1 LNNEESNT
9 EKKIRKPRGLYHRIV
24 NYFLFFAIGLFI
36 IFLLA
41 LGFTQ
46 TSTFREF
53 ARKEVLNILNDS
65 LNGRFNIG
73 QIDGTIFT
81 TLIVRDV
88 SLESQNQNI
97 FQVDKVALRIK
108 LLRILKKEIYVKD
121 LNIDGV
127 KGNLVKDSLGIF
139 NIEKV
144 FPSTPKDTSETNF
157 PLAIV
162 VNNLHVSGLN
172 CNVLR
177 WDKVKDFS
185 IQPNFGMDNLRISNL
200 DLQVGAE
207 VRINDK
213 SFNIHLK
220 NLSFES
226 NIKDFNV
233 KELSGRFFVDRKM
246 ISVRDFVLQT
256 QLSKINFGLQVHGI
270 NVFQFNEKSL
280 ETALMEVKLEANDF
294 NFDDLT
300 TFIPGTKILKG
311 NLTALIEGKGTIKD
325 LDVTTLQLKYGKTIL
340 QTTGNLKDLN
350 KASQL
355 MIHARFKDSF
365 IREDDVANLLPT
377 LDLPRYKG
385 FETLSIDSLT
395 YDGTPFKFV
404 SKFKLQASGGVI
416 RSTTSLDYS
425 GNSFIYDIALNA
437 ANLDLEQLAHH
448 PVTFN
453 GDVKAKGVRVNPK
466 TAVIN
471 YLVDGRYTVIGKQ
484 IYNVLRLEGE
494 VKDSELRTTLS
505 AKTGIDSL
513 SLSADVNFQSD
524 SLPVYHAY
532 LKTNHIDLRPVMLDS
547 TLSSDINGEMK
558 ISGRGFQPDKIS
570 GNADLHIYN
579 SLIADKVFDDFSANV
594 DLQSS
599 ANLQKH
605 LIFKSD
611 IIEGTII
618 GKYSF
623 LNIGDII
630 AKQFSGIS
638 KTVTQKLNTY
648 FPVKTTAASGGVI
661 SQIPVKAD
669 SVITGDYNVNIS
681 MQIKNLEK
689 ISMFIPNKEINGEG
703 NFQCSLINNK
713 AGFSFSFNANIPFI
727 KYYDKSNAFF
737 LRNAQFDCTL
747 KKPLSDNSMTSLEG
761 DLHTAIERLFVKS
774 DVKKID
780 CSITLKNGQLGF
792 TGSAGINDNMNSVLD
807 MNLDLRK
814 DSLLCN
820 VNKVRLK
827 YNNYELINKDKFSL
841 KYFAENLYIQ
851 NFNLWR
857 GDGRILADGIFSMDN
872 AMNLKLNIVNLKG
885 YDVSYSLLGMSP
897 ANIIDNDFN
906 MQITATGTLKNPKYT
921 FHSNLDSITFKKVN
935 FGSLIGDLV
944 YENGRMNTNI
954 RFIEKIDNVD
964 KPRLNINGYF
974 PLNLSLGA
982 AELIPQ
988 DGNIDLHIFSDDFK
1002 LASLGDI
1009 IPHTSRVRGTM
1020 NAKIDFTGTIKDMI
1034 RNGFLRISHTA
1045 FHFEP
1050 NNLDYATGMLIRL
1063 NNKTVLLDSFVLKNI
1078 GKIKNK
1084 GVVTGG
1090 GTIFFADEGMNM
1102 QVNMSGEL
1110 TVLSEEAKVSASSLY
1125 GDCFIATDGN
1135 ISFTINKDR
1144 SFLSVPLLVKEA
1156 KITYPLSQTA
1166 YSGSADNFVY
1176 HYAGEQGLL
1185 STREEE
1191 IQRLIDLAT
1200 QKRVT
1205 PGGTKPGAFSFDYE
1219 VKVKIKDEAN
1229 FIFDFAQGA
1238 NQKLNAVLKGDL
1250 LFERKNGIQNI
1261 QGELKVLDGSTLEFL
1276 KTFSATGSL
1285 RFESDVTN
1293 PYLDIT
1299 GVYNGYYVNADST
1312 SSSFGKEESVA
1323 VKIKLKGP
1331 VKDLAKNFSQDEN
1344 NISLYI
1350 GSSNIESETA
1360 SSDYDKADAMWFVL
1374 TGKFKK
1380 DLSQADKSKA
1390 AGQIDLFTGTATSL
1404 AGSLIGGMLNTYLGD
1419 YVKSLEIK
1427 NVGTMTKFNLS
1438 GKYRKFR
1445 YTIGGST
1452 NFLQDLSSAN
1462 VRIEYPIIESFL
1474 IRVERKESVTETS
1487 TYNEM
1492 INELGISYKFE
1503 F

>member
-1 LNNEESNT
+1 MTNEESNT
-9 EKKIRKPRGLYHRIV
+9 KKKVRKPRGLYHRIV
-24 NYFLFFAIGLFI
+24 NYFLFFVIGLFI

-88 SLESQNQNI
+88 SLESQNQKI

-108 LLRILKKEIYVKD
+108 LLRIFNKEIYVKD
-121 LNIDGV
+121 LNISGV
-127 KGNLVKDSLGIF
+127 KGNLIKDSAGIF

-144 FPSTPKDTSETNF
+144 FPPSPKDTSETNF
-157 PLAIV
+157 PFAIK
-162 VNNLHVSGLN
+162 VNSLHVSGLD

-185 IQPNFGMDNLRISNL
+185 TQPGFGMDNLRITNL
-200 DLQVGAE
+200 DLQIGAD
-207 VRINDK
+207 VKINDK
-213 SFNIHLK
+213 FFDIHLK
-220 NLSFES
+220 NLSFDS

-233 KELSGRFFVDRKM
+233 KELSGRFLLDKKL
-246 ISVRDFVLQT
+246 ISVKDFVLQT
-256 QLSKINFGLQVHGI
+256 QRSKINFGLLVHGI
-270 NVFQFNEKSL
+270 DIFKFNQKSL
-280 ETALMEVKLEANDF
+280 ETALIDVRLEANDF

-325 LDVTTLQLKYGKTIL
+325 LNVTTLRLKYGKTIL

-355 MIHARFKDSF
+355 LIHARFKDSY
-365 IREDDVANLLPT
+365 IREDDVADLLPT

-385 FETLSIDSLT
+385 FETLTIDSLT
-395 YDGTPFKFV
+395 YDGTPFKFI
-404 SKFKLQASGGVI
+404 SKFKVQASGGVI
-416 RSTTSLDYS
+416 RSTTNLDYS
-425 GNSFIYDIALNA
+425 GNSFIYDIVLNA

-453 GDVKAKGVRVNPK
+453 GDVKAKGVGVNPK

-484 IYNVLRLEGE
+484 IFNTLRMEGE
-494 VKDSELRTTLS
+494 IKDSELKTTLS

-513 SLSADVNFQSD
+513 SLSANVNFVND
-524 SLPVYHAY
+524 SLPTYHAY
-532 LKTNHIDLRPVMLDS
+532 LRTSHIDLRPVLLDS
-547 TLSSDINGEMK
+547 TLSSDINGEIK

-570 GNADLHIYN
+570 GNVDMHVFN
-579 SLIADKVFDDFSANV
+579 SVIVDKVFDDFSANV

-599 ANLQKH
+599 GNLQKH
-605 LIFKSD
+605 LEFKSD
-611 IIEGTII
+611 IIAGTID
-618 GKYSF
+618 GRFSF
-623 LNIGDII
+623 LNIGSVV
-630 AKQFSGIS
+630 AKQFAGIS
-638 KTVTQKLNTY
+638 KTVTQKLNMY
-648 FPVKTTAASGGVI
+648 FPAKSTAAVAEVSASNV
-661 SQIPVKAD
+661 VKAD
-669 SVITGDYNVNIS
+669 SIIKDNYNVNIS

-703 NFQCSLINNK
+703 NFKCSLVNSPS
-713 AGFSFSFNANIPFI
+713 GFSFSFDANIPFI
-727 KYYDKSNAFF
+727 KYYDKYNAFF
-737 LRNAQFDCTL
+737 LRNAQMDCTM
-747 KKPLSDNSMTSLEG
+747 KKPLSDNSINSLEG
-761 DLHTAIERLFVKS
+761 QLHTSVERLFVKS

-780 CSITLKNGQLGF
+780 CTISLKNGQMAF
-792 TGSAGINDNMNSVLD
+792 AGSAGINDNMNSVLD
-807 MNLDLRK
+807 MSLDFRK

-820 VNKVRLK
+820 VNRVRLK
-827 YNNYELINKDKFSL
+827 YNNYELINKDKFLL

-851 NFNLWR
+851 NFNMWR
-857 GDGRILADGIFSMDN
+857 GDGRILADGVFSMDN
-872 AMNLKLNIVNLKG
+872 PMNLKLNIVNLKG

-935 FGSLIGDLV
+935 FGSLMGDLV
-944 YENGRMNTNI
+944 YENGKMSTDI
-954 RFIEKIDNVD
+954 KFIEKIGNVN
-964 KPRLNINGYF
+964 KPRLNINGYL

-982 AELIPQ
+982 PELIPQ
-988 DGNIDLHIFSDDFK
+988 DGNIDLHIVSDDFN

-1009 IPHTSRVRGTM
+1009 LPHTSHVRGTM
-1020 NAKIDFTGTIKDMI
+1020 NAKLDFTGTIKDMN

-1063 NNKTVLLDSFVLKNI
+1063 SNKTVLLDSFVVKNI

-1090 GTIFFADEGMNM
+1090 GAIFFGDEGMNM
-1102 QVNMSGEL
+1102 QINMSGDL
-1110 TVLSEEAKVSASSLY
+1110 TVMSEDAKVSANSLY

-1135 ISFTINKDR
+1135 ISFTINRDR

-1176 HYAGEQGLL
+1176 HYADDQGQV
-1185 STREEE
+1185 SSREEE
-1191 IQRLIDLAT
+1191 IKKLIELAT

-1205 PGGTKPGAFSFDYE
+1205 PGTAKPGAFNFDYE

-1299 GVYNGYYVNADST
+1299 GVYNGYYVNQDST
-1312 SSSFGKEESVA
+1312 SSSYGKEEPVA
-1323 VKIKLKGP
+1323 VKVKLKGP
-1331 VKDLAKNFSQDEN
+1331 VKDLAKNFSQDDN
-1344 NISLYI
+1344 NISMYI

-1360 SSDYDKADAMWFVL
+1360 SAEYDKADAMWFVL

-1380 DLSQADKSKA
+1380 DLTQADRSKA

-1438 GKYRKFR
+1438 GKYRNFR

-1452 NFLQDLSSAN
+1452 NFLQDLSTAN
-1462 VRIEYPIIESFL
+1462 IRIEYPIIESFL
-1474 IRVERKESVTETS
+1474 IRLERKESVTETT

>member
-1 LNNEESNT
+1 MNNEESNT
-9 EKKIRKPRGLYHRIV
+9 KKKIRKPRGLYHRIV

-65 LNGRFNIG
+65 LSGRFNIG

-88 SLESQNQNI
+88 SLESQNQMI

-108 LLRILKKEIYVKD
+108 LLRIFNKEIFVKD
-121 LNIDGV
+121 LNISGIQ
-127 KGNLVKDSLGIF
+127 GNLIKDSLGIF

-144 FPSTPKDTSETNF
+144 FPPTPKDTSETNF
-157 PLAIV
+157 PFAIK

-185 IQPNFGMDNLRISNL
+185 LQPNFGMDNLRISNL
-200 DLQVGAE
+200 DLQIGAE

-213 SFNIHLK
+213 SFNVHLK
-220 NLSFES
+220 NLSFDS

-233 KELSGRFFVDRKM
+233 KEISGRFTIDKKLV
-246 ISVRDFVLQT
+246 SVKDLVLQT
-256 QLSKINFGLQVHGI
+256 QRSKINFGMQMRGLNI
-270 NVFQFNEKSL
+270 FQFTEKSF
-280 ETALMEVKLEANDF
+280 ETAPVEVRLEANDF

-311 NLTALIEGKGTIKD
+311 NIKALIEGNGTIKEFD
-325 LDVTTLQLKYGKTIL
+325 ITTLRLQYGKTIL
-340 QTTGNLKDLN
+340 QTTGNLKDIN

-365 IREDDVANLLPT
+365 ISEDDVANLLPT

-385 FETLSIDSLT
+385 FETLAIDSLL

-404 SKFKLQASGGVI
+404 SKFKVQASGGVI

-425 GNSFIYDIALNA
+425 GDSFIYDVALNA

-453 GDVKAKGVRVNPK
+453 GDVKAKGVGVNPK
-466 TAVIN
+466 TSVIN

-484 IYNVLRLEGE
+484 IYNTLRLEGE
-494 VKDSELRTTLS
+494 VKDAELRTTLS

-513 SLSADVNFQSD
+513 LLSANVNFVND

-532 LKTNHIDLRPVMLDS
+532 LRTNHFDLRPTLLDS
-547 TLSSDINGEMK
+547 TLNSDINGEIK
-558 ISGRGFQPDKIS
+558 ITGKGFQPDKIS
-570 GNADLHIYN
+570 GRADLHIYN
-579 SLIADKVFDDFSANV
+579 TVIADKVFDDFTANV

-599 ANLQKH
+599 ANLQKR
-605 LIFKSD
+605 LEFKSD

-630 AKQFSGIS
+630 SRQFAGIS
-638 KTVTQKLNTY
+638 KTVSQKLDVY
-648 FPVKTTAASGGVI
+648 FPIKSKTVTAETAL
-661 SQIPVKAD
+661 PVAAKAD
-669 SVITGDYNVNIS
+669 STIKGDYDVNIS
-681 MQIKNLEK
+681 MQIRNLEK

-703 NFQCSLINNK
+703 NFKCSLVNSNV
-713 AGFSFSFNANIPFI
+713 GFSFSFNANIPFI
-727 KYYDKSNAFF
+727 KYYDKNNAFF

-747 KKPLSDNSMTSLEG
+747 KKPLEDHSITALAGE
-761 DLHTAIERLFVKS
+761 LHTSIERLFVKS

-780 CSITLKNGQLGF
+780 CSITLQNGQLGF
-792 TGSAGINDNMNSVLD
+792 AGSAGIADNMNSVLD
-807 MNLDLRK
+807 MKLDLRK
-814 DSLLCN
+814 DSLLCY
-820 VNKVRLK
+820 VDRVRLK
-827 YNNYELINKDKFSL
+827 YNNYELINKDKFLL

-857 GDGRILADGIFSMDN
+857 GDGRILADGVFSMDN
-872 AMNLKLNIVNLKG
+872 PMNLKLNIVNLKG

-935 FGSLIGDLV
+935 FGSLAGDLV
-944 YENGRMNTNI
+944 YENGRMNTDI
-954 RFIEKIDNVD
+954 KFIEKIGNVN
-964 KPRLNINGYF
+964 KPRLNISGYM

-982 AELIPQ
+982 PELIPQ
-988 DGNIDLHIFSDDFK
+988 DGNIDLHIVSDDFN

-1020 NAKIDFTGTIKDMI
+1020 NAKLDFTGTIKDMA

-1063 NNKTVLLDSFVLKNI
+1063 NNKTVLLDSFVVKNI

-1084 GVVTGG
+1084 GIVTGG
-1090 GTIFFADEGMNM
+1090 GAIYFAEEGMNM
-1102 QVNMSGEL
+1102 QVNMNGEL
-1110 TVLSEEAKVSASSLY
+1110 TVLSEDAKTSASSLY
-1125 GDCFIATDGN
+1125 GDCFVATDGN
-1135 ISFTINKDR
+1135 ISFTINRDR

-1176 HYAGEQGLL
+1176 HYAGEQGQL

-1191 IQRLIDLAT
+1191 IQRLIELAT

-1205 PGGTKPGAFSFDYE
+1205 PGSGKAGAFNFDYE

-1250 LFERKNGIQNI
+1250 MFERKNGIQNI
-1261 QGELKVLDGSTLEFL
+1261 QGELKVLEGSTLEFL
-1276 KTFSATGSL
+1276 KTFSATGTL

-1299 GVYNGYYVNADST
+1299 GVYNGYYVSNDST
-1312 SSSFGKEESVA
+1312 STTFGKEEPVA
-1323 VKIKLKGP
+1323 VKVKLKGP

-1344 NISLYI
+1344 NISMYI

-1360 SSDYDKADAMWFVL
+1360 SAEYDKADAMWFVL

-1380 DLSQADKSKA
+1380 DLTQADKSKA

-1404 AGSLIGGMLNTYLGD
+1404 AGSLIGGMLNAYLGD

-1427 NVGTMTKFNLS
+1427 NVGAMTKFNLS
-1438 GKYRKFR
+1438 GKYRNFR

-1462 VRIEYPIIESFL
+1462 IRIEYPIIESFL
-1474 IRVERKESVTETS
+1474 IRLERKESVTETT

>member
-1 LNNEESNT
+1 MTNEESNT
-9 EKKIRKPRGLYHRIV
+9 KKKIRKPRGLYHRIV

-88 SLESQNQNI
+88 SLESQNQMI

-108 LLRILKKEIYVKD
+108 LLRIFNKEIFVKD
-121 LNIDGV
+121 LNISGIQ
-127 KGNLVKDSLGIF
+127 GNLIKDSLGIF

-144 FPSTPKDTSETNF
+144 FPPTPKDTSETNF
-157 PLAIV
+157 PFAIK

-185 IQPNFGMDNLRISNL
+185 LQPNFGMDNLRISNL
-200 DLQVGAE
+200 DLQIGAE

-213 SFNIHLK
+213 SFNVHLK
-220 NLSFES
+220 NLSFDS

-233 KELSGRFFVDRKM
+233 KEISGRFTIDKKLV
-246 ISVRDFVLQT
+246 SVKDLVLQT
-256 QLSKINFGLQVHGI
+256 QRSKINFGMQMRGLNI
-270 NVFQFNEKSL
+270 FQFTEKSF
-280 ETALMEVKLEANDF
+280 ETAPVEVRLEANDF

-311 NLTALIEGKGTIKD
+311 NIKALIEGNGTIKEFD
-325 LDVTTLQLKYGKTIL
+325 ITTLRLQYGKTIL
-340 QTTGNLKDLN
+340 QTTGNLKDIN

-365 IREDDVANLLPT
+365 ISEDDVANLLPT

-385 FETLSIDSLT
+385 FETLAIDSLL

-404 SKFKLQASGGVI
+404 SKFKVQASGGVI

-425 GNSFIYDIALNA
+425 GDSFIYDVALNA

-453 GDVKAKGVRVNPK
+453 GDVKAKGVGVNPK
-466 TAVIN
+466 TSVIN

-484 IYNVLRLEGE
+484 IYNTLRLEGE
-494 VKDSELRTTLS
+494 VKDAELRTTLS

-513 SLSADVNFQSD
+513 LLSANVNFVND

-532 LKTNHIDLRPVMLDS
+532 LRTNHFDLRPTLLDS
-547 TLSSDINGEMK
+547 TLNSDINGEIK
-558 ISGRGFQPDKIS
+558 ITGKGFQPDKIS
-570 GNADLHIYN
+570 GRADLHIYN
-579 SLIADKVFDDFSANV
+579 TVIADKVFDDFTANV

-599 ANLQKH
+599 ANLQKR
-605 LIFKSD
+605 LEFKSD

-630 AKQFSGIS
+630 SRQFAGIS
-638 KTVTQKLNTY
+638 KTVSQKLDVY
-648 FPVKTTAASGGVI
+648 FPIKSKTVTAETAL
-661 SQIPVKAD
+661 PVAAKAD
-669 SVITGDYNVNIS
+669 STIKGDYDVNIS
-681 MQIKNLEK
+681 MQIRNLEK

-703 NFQCSLINNK
+703 NFKCSLVNSNV
-713 AGFSFSFNANIPFI
+713 GFSFSFNANIPFI
-727 KYYDKSNAFF
+727 KYYDKNNAFF

-747 KKPLSDNSMTSLEG
+747 KKPLEDHSITALAGE
-761 DLHTAIERLFVKS
+761 LHTSIERLFVKS

-780 CSITLKNGQLGF
+780 CSITLQNGQLGF
-792 TGSAGINDNMNSVLD
+792 AGSAGIADNMNSVLD
-807 MNLDLRK
+807 MKLDLRK

-820 VNKVRLK
+820 VDRVRLK
-827 YNNYELINKDKFSL
+827 YNNYELINKDKFLL

-857 GDGRILADGIFSMDN
+857 GDGRILADGVFSMDN
-872 AMNLKLNIVNLKG
+872 PMNLKLNIVNLKG

-935 FGSLIGDLV
+935 FGSLTGDLV
-944 YENGRMNTNI
+944 YENGRMNTDI
-954 RFIEKIDNVD
+954 KFIEKIGNVN
-964 KPRLNINGYF
+964 KPRLNISGYM

-982 AELIPQ
+982 PELIPQ
-988 DGNIDLHIFSDDFK
+988 DGNIDLHIVSDDFN

-1020 NAKIDFTGTIKDMI
+1020 NAKLDFTGTIKDMA

-1063 NNKTVLLDSFVLKNI
+1063 NNKTVLLDSFVVKNI

-1084 GVVTGG
+1084 GIVTGG
-1090 GTIFFADEGMNM
+1090 GAIYFAEEGMNM
-1102 QVNMSGEL
+1102 QVNMNGEL
-1110 TVLSEEAKVSASSLY
+1110 TVLSEDAKTSASSLY
-1125 GDCFIATDGN
+1125 GDCFVATDGN
-1135 ISFTINKDR
+1135 ISFTINRDR

-1176 HYAGEQGLL
+1176 HYAGEQGQL

-1191 IQRLIDLAT
+1191 IQRLIELAT

-1205 PGGTKPGAFSFDYE
+1205 PGSGKAGAFNFDYE

-1250 LFERKNGIQNI
+1250 MFERKNGIQNI
-1261 QGELKVLDGSTLEFL
+1261 QGELKVLEGSTLEFL
-1276 KTFSATGSL
+1276 KTFSATGTL

-1299 GVYNGYYVNADST
+1299 GVYNGYYVSNDST
-1312 SSSFGKEESVA
+1312 STTFGKEEPVA
-1323 VKIKLKGP
+1323 VKVKLKGP

-1344 NISLYI
+1344 NISMYI

-1360 SSDYDKADAMWFVL
+1360 SAEYDKADAMWFVL

-1380 DLSQADKSKA
+1380 DLTQADKSKA

-1404 AGSLIGGMLNTYLGD
+1404 AGSLIGGMLNAYLGD

-1427 NVGTMTKFNLS
+1427 NVGAMTKFNLS
-1438 GKYRKFR
+1438 GKYRNFR

-1462 VRIEYPIIESFL
+1462 IRIEYPIIESFL
-1474 IRVERKESVTETS
+1474 IRLERKESVTETT

>member
-1 LNNEESNT
+1 MTNEESNT
-9 EKKIRKPRGLYHRIV
+9 KKKFRKPRGLYHRIV

-36 IFLLA
+36 LFLLA

-65 LNGRFNIG
+65 LNGKFNIG

-88 SLESQNQNI
+88 SLESQNQKI
-97 FQVDKVALRIK
+97 FQVDKLALRIK
-108 LLRILKKEIYVKD
+108 LLRIFNKEIFVKD
-121 LNIDGV
+121 LNITGV
-127 KGNLVKDSLGIF
+127 QGNLIKDSLGVF

-144 FPSTPKDTSETNF
+144 FPPSPKDTSETNF
-157 PLAIV
+157 PFAIKV
-162 VNNLHVSGLN
+162 SDLHISGLN
-172 CNVLR
+172 CNILR
-177 WDKVKDFS
+177 WDKVNDFS
-185 IQPNFGMDNLRISNL
+185 PQPNFGMDNLRISNL
-200 DLQVGAE
+200 DLQIGAE
-207 VRINDK
+207 ARINDK
-213 SFNIHLK
+213 SFSLHLK
-220 NLSFES
+220 NLSFDS

-233 KELSGRFFVDRKM
+233 KEISGVFTLDKKIV
-246 ISVRDFVLQT
+246 SVKDFVLQT
-256 QLSKINFGLQVHGI
+256 QRSKINLGMQMRGVNL
-270 NVFQFNEKSL
+270 FQFNEKSF
-280 ETALMEVKLEANDF
+280 ETAPIEVRLEANDF

-311 NLTALIEGKGTIKD
+311 NITALIEGNGTVKE
-325 LDVTTLQLKYGKTIL
+325 LDVTTLRLKYGKTIL
-340 QTTGNLKDLN
+340 QTTGKLRDLN

-355 MIHARFKDSF
+355 TIHAQFKDSF
-365 IREDDVANLLPT
+365 IDESDVANLLPT

-385 FETLSIDSLT
+385 FETLTIDSLL

-404 SKFKLQASGGVI
+404 SKFKIQASGGVI

-425 GNSFIYDIALNA
+425 GDSFIYDIALDA
-437 ANLDLEQLAHH
+437 ANLDIEQLAHH
-448 PVTFN
+448 PITFN
-453 GDVKAKGVRVNPK
+453 GEVKAKGVGVNPK
-466 TAVIN
+466 TAAIN
-471 YLVDGRYTVIGKQ
+471 YLVDGKYTVIGKQ
-484 IYNVLRLEGE
+484 IYNTLRLEGE
-494 VKDSELRTTLS
+494 VKDSELRTTLL
-505 AKTGIDSL
+505 AKSSIDSL
-513 SLSADVNFQSD
+513 TLNANVNFAND
-524 SLPVYHAY
+524 SLPVYRAY
-532 LKTNHIDLRPVMLDS
+532 LRTNHIDLRPVMLDS
-547 TLSSDINGEMK
+547 TLSSDINGELK
-558 ISGRGFQPDKIS
+558 LSGTGFQPDKIS
-570 GNADLHIYN
+570 GKADLHVFN
-579 SLIADKVFDDFSANV
+579 SVIADKVFDDFTAGV

-599 ANLQKH
+599 ANLQKR
-605 LIFKSD
+605 LEFKSD
-611 IIEGTII
+611 IIEGTIT

-623 LNIGDII
+623 LNIGDIV
-630 AKQFSGIS
+630 AKQFAGIS
-638 KTVTQKLNTY
+638 NSVSQKLNIY
-648 FPVKTTAASGGVI
+648 FPPKTTPPASELSGANTA
-661 SQIPVKAD
+661 KAD
-669 SVITGDYNVNIS
+669 SLITGDYDVHIS
-681 MQIKNLEK
+681 MQIRNLEK
-689 ISMFIPNKEINGEG
+689 ISMFMPNKEINGEG
-703 NFQCSLINNK
+703 NFHSSIVNGK
-713 AGFSFSFNANIPFI
+713 SGFAFSFDANIPFI
-727 KYYDKSNAFF
+727 KYYDKYNAFF
-737 LRNAQFDCTL
+737 LRNAQIDCAL
-747 KKPLSDNSMTSLEG
+747 KKPLADNSINSFEG
-761 DLHTAIERLFVKS
+761 DLHTSIERLFVKS

-780 CSITLKNGQLGF
+780 CSVTLMNGQLGF
-792 TGSAGINDNMNSVLD
+792 SGSAGIGENMSSVLD

-820 VNKVRLK
+820 VDRVRLK
-827 YNNYELINKDKFSL
+827 YNNYELINKDKFLL

-851 NFNLWR
+851 KFNMWR
-857 GDGRILADGIFSMDN
+857 GDGRVLADGVFSMDN
-872 AMNLKLNIVNLKG
+872 PMNLKLNIINLKG

-921 FHSNLDSITFKKVN
+921 VHSNLDSITFKKVN
-935 FGSLIGDLV
+935 FGSLVGDLV
-944 YENGRMNTNI
+944 YENGTMNTDI
-954 RFIEKIDNVD
+954 RFVEKVGNVS
-964 KPRLNINGYF
+964 KPRLNINGLV

-982 AELIPQ
+982 PELIPQ
-988 DGNIDLHIFSDDFK
+988 DGNIDLHIVSDDFN

-1009 IPHTSRVRGTM
+1009 IPHASRVRGTM
-1020 NAKIDFTGTIKDMI
+1020 NAKLDFTGTIKDMM
-1034 RNGFLRISHTA
+1034 RNGFLRISNTA
-1045 FHFEP
+1045 FHFDP

-1063 NNKTVLLDSFVLKNI
+1063 NNKTVLLDSFVVKNI

-1090 GTIFFADEGMNM
+1090 GAIFFADEGMNM
-1102 QVNMSGEL
+1102 QINMSGEL
-1110 TVLSEEAKVSASSLY
+1110 TVLSEDAKVSASSLY

-1135 ISFTINKDR
+1135 ISFTINRDR

-1166 YSGSADNFVY
+1166 YSGSADNFIY
-1176 HYAGEQGLL
+1176 HYVGEQGQV
-1185 STREEE
+1185 SSREEE
-1191 IQRLIDLAT
+1191 IRRLIDLAT

-1205 PGGTKPGAFSFDYE
+1205 PGATKPGAFSFDYE

-1261 QGELKVLDGSTLEFL
+1261 QGELKVLEGSTLEFL
-1276 KTFSATGSL
+1276 KTFSATGTL

-1299 GVYNGYYVNADST
+1299 GVYNGYYVSNDST
-1312 SSSFGKEESVA
+1312 SATAGKEEPVA
-1323 VKIKLKGP
+1323 VKVKLKGP
-1331 VKDLAKNFSQDEN
+1331 IKDLAKNFSQDEN
-1344 NISLYI
+1344 NISMYI

-1360 SSDYDKADAMWFVL
+1360 STGYDKADAMWFVL

-1380 DLSQADKSKA
+1380 DLTQADKSKA

-1404 AGSLIGGMLNTYLGD
+1404 AGSLIGGMLNAYLGD

-1438 GKYRKFR
+1438 GKYRNFR

-1474 IRVERKESVTETS
+1474 IRLERKESVTETT